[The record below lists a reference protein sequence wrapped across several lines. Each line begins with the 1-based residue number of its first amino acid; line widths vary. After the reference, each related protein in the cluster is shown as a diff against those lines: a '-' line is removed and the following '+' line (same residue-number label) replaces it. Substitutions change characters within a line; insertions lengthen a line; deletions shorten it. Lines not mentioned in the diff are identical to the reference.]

1 MYQVLSKMFY
11 VCGCPVLF
19 TSLAELHGPSRFIP
33 YYEYVDQILLQEAPH
48 NTYSYYIHYLNTY
61 IYYIINIPRSYL
73 LIYMLFF
80 LHIIYLYYLYFL
92 IFSWC
97 SNAMFFWFR
106 LHWRMVITEVF
117 SAHWGGPNSCHQGRV
132 DSSMGWTWEP
142 WRNGHNKW
150 EFYGILHERNGH

>member
-80 LHIIYLYYLYFL
+80 YILYTFITC
-92 IFSWC
+92 IF
-97 SNAMFFWFR
+97 
-106 LHWRMVITEVF
+106 
-117 SAHWGGPNSCHQGRV
+117 
-132 DSSMGWTWEP
+132 
-142 WRNGHNKW
+142 
-150 EFYGILHERNGH
+150 